1 MLEREFQ
8 ATVIELALAQGW
20 LVGFTYDSRRSM
32 AGEPDLR
39 LVHKI
44 QKRLIFAELK
54 REKGRI
60 TKGRTNR
67 KGTWLTGQDEWAEAL
82 EAVPG
87 VEYYLLQ
94 PSDWDMII
102 EILQP
107 PKSR

>member
-8 ATVIELALAQGW
+8 NTVIELALAQGW

-54 REKGRI
+54 REKGKI
-60 TKGRTNR
+60 TKGRPNR

-87 VEYYLLQ
+87 VEYYFWQ
-94 PSDWDMII
+94 PHHWDKIV
-102 EILQP
+102 EILGTP
-107 PKSR
+107 